1 MTHNEADKAI
11 EQGRVM
17 RKYYT
22 ACAHLRVPQL
32 PTAPIA
38 FERWFLSDA
47 GCRLVTKAIMSAIPV
62 KIGQGDDD

>member
-1 MTHNEADKAI
+1 MTKTEADKEI
-11 EQGRVM
+11 ERGAVM

-38 FERWFLSDA
+38 FERWFLSDE

-62 KIGQGDDD
+62 KIGQGDD